1 MFIEKLLQLLSEHG
15 KKVATGK
22 MEKLKEYY
30 LEVICGVLLSVA
42 FGYFVF
48 SIYNRKQN
56 EEFLNQAKSRLL
68 LMEARQNKAIEQK
81 LAVDEDKSCKECFEA
96 ALASAGFKIIKIE
109 QKLNHVK
116 ATVEHNPAAQA
127 KLPHVLESTQYI
139 EDGKY
144 AEVRWF
150 HDGRTQVEN
159 IQEQT
164 GSHDTN
170 VQHANIHQT
179 PAAPQARYVLSGIC
193 FFGNND
199 WQVWINGA
207 MYEPSNKT
215 LLDGSVIENVTADK
229 VTLKNGT
236 ETIVL
241 KTDI

>member
-1 MFIEKLLQLLSEHG
+1 MCTEKLLQLLSEHG
-15 KKVATGK
+15 KKIATGK

-30 LEVICGVLLSVA
+30 LEVICGVLLSIA

-48 SIYNRKQN
+48 SIYNRRQN
-56 EEFLNQAKSRLL
+56 EEFLNQAKSKLL
-68 LMEARQNKAIEQK
+68 LMEARQKKAIDQK
-81 LAVDEDKSCKECFEA
+81 LAIDEDENCKECFEA

-116 ATVEHNPAAQA
+116 AMVEHNPAAQA

-144 AEVRWF
+144 AEIRWF

-159 IQEQT
+159 IQENT
-164 GSHDTN
+164 SSHHTSM
-170 VQHANIHQT
+170 QQQIPIAKQSG
-179 PAAPQARYVLSGIC
+179 YVLSGIC
-193 FFGNND
+193 FFDNND
-199 WQVWINGA
+199 WQVWINSE

-215 LLDGSVIENVTADK
+215 LPDGSIIENVTADK
-229 VTLKNGT
+229 VTLKHGS
-236 ETIVL
+236 EKIIL